1 MPVPEHYKNEFLTGH
16 FGYTPLALVDD
27 YVNHFNEPVGQIMD
41 AIEDF
46 FVAILAEQGLDID
59 SDGKFQNQIR
69 QGIHRLQTL
78 LEHLIDKNVD
88 KMEIYLLRNILTI
101 PDELEC
107 IPTAF
112 LPQYCDLE
120 IPSDLPQSEEEEQ
133 AEIDQLNAKRK
144 ELQQRQLE
152 KLNRKLRSECRQKE
166 NAIEKQRREAKE
178 RETIIE
184 NITTLADKHITL
196 TANLKSLHN
205 NLIALK
211 EVDPFQ
217 VTLPNTKSGD
227 DLAIWQIGRIG
238 YINWQSNRL
247 IKDESVSK
255 ITSEFNSIANIDDL
269 NSFR

>member
-120 IPSDLPQSEEEEQ
+120 IPLDLPQSEEEEQ

-144 ELQQRQLE
+144 ELQQVSFLLIDLYLSNSDSWKNSTVNSAQSAN
-152 KLNRKLRSECRQKE
+152 KRKMQ
-166 NAIEKQRREAKE
+166 
-178 RETIIE
+178 
-184 NITTLADKHITL
+184 
-196 TANLKSLHN
+196 
-205 NLIALK
+205 
-211 EVDPFQ
+211 
-217 VTLPNTKSGD
+217 
-227 DLAIWQIGRIG
+227 
-238 YINWQSNRL
+238 
-247 IKDESVSK
+247 
-255 ITSEFNSIANIDDL
+255 
-269 NSFR
+269 